1 MYPYNIA
8 RDKQSGTLYVSD
20 NGNDRVMRYTEGN
33 NTGVL
38 VAGGNGRGNNINQ
51 LNYPMGIY
59 FESSSN
65 SLIIA
70 NTFSN
75 NIVRWRIGDS
85 NWTLVTGNLNATRG
99 NSPSSLYNPFA
110 LGVDPMGN
118 MYVADTSNHR
128 IQFFSLGQAEG
139 RTIAGITN
147 VPGSNSTLLNGSCGI
162 TFDNQLNLYVADSL
176 GNRVQK
182 FLRY

>member
-70 NTFSN
+70 NTRAH
-75 NIVRWRIGDS
+75 NIVRWRIGES
-85 NWTLVTGNLNATRG
+85 SWT
-99 NSPSSLYNPFA
+99 
-110 LGVDPMGN
+110 
-118 MYVADTSNHR
+118 
-128 IQFFSLGQAEG
+128 
-139 RTIAGITN
+139 
-147 VPGSNSTLLNGSCGI
+147 
-162 TFDNQLNLYVADSL
+162 
-176 GNRVQK
+176 
-182 FLRY
+182 